1 MKRRTFALGL
11 AASAA
16 MTALASRP
24 RQAGAQARDQAPDSD
39 GITHLPMPAPWGADG
54 PHGVE
59 TVTGVWT
66 DRARDRA
73 VPWLIRLPVTAAPAA
88 PVVVFSHGLGGSR
101 DGGARMSNRL
111 ASHGY
116 AVVHIQHPGSD
127 IAIWGGV
134 RPQIDTIDRA
144 ELARRAGDPRVAM
157 ARFRDVPFAVSQI
170 RAMAR
175 DALAGRLDVER
186 MAMSGHSYGA
196 VTTQVAAGQVFAGGA
211 SLPVDAFSAFVA
223 MSPSGDRGGNDQ
235 AAFARVNRPFMC
247 LTGTEDSFALNA
259 AVGSAADRL
268 RVYAAL
274 PPRIPAV
281 QVVLTGGDH
290 FVFDGRV
297 LTGGPRPGDAR
308 HQAIIDASVLAF
320 LDGHLRNDAAA
331 RAFLREGLAA
341 AAGPDARI
349 DWRSVGA

>member
-1 MKRRTFALGL
+1 MERRTFALGL

-16 MTALASRP
+16 LTALAARP
-24 RQAGAQARDQAPDSD
+24 RRANAQTSDPAPATDAPA
-39 GITHLPMPAPWGADG
+39 HPPMPSPWGADG

-66 DRARDRA
+66 DTARERA
-73 VPWLIRLPVTAAPAA
+73 VPWLIRLPAASAPAA
-88 PVVVFSHGLGGSR
+88 PVVVYSHGLGGSR
-101 DGGARMSNRL
+101 DGGARLSNRL

-116 AVVHIQHPGSD
+116 AVVHIQHAGSD
-127 IAIWGGV
+127 TAIWGGV
-134 RPQIDTIDRA
+134 RPRLDTTDRT
-144 ELARRAGDPRVAM
+144 ELARRAGDPRVAL
-157 ARFRDVPFAVSQI
+157 ARFRDVPFAVTQI

-175 DALAGRLDVER
+175 DALAGRLDVAR

-196 VTTQVAAGQVFAGGA
+196 ITTQVAAGQIFAGGA
-211 SLPVDAFSAFVA
+211 SLPVDAFSTFVA
-223 MSPSGDRGGNDQ
+223 MSPSGDRGGDDRG
-235 AAFARVNRPFMC
+235 AFAQVSKPFMC

-274 PPRIPAV
+274 PPQIPAV

-290 FVFDGRV
+290 FVFDGRI
-297 LTGGPRPGDAR
+297 LTGPPRPGDAR

-320 LDGHLRNDAAA
+320 LDGHLRDDRAA
-331 RAFLREGLAA
+331 RAFLREGLAQ
-341 AAGPDARI
+341 AAGADARV
-349 DWRSVGA
+349 DWRAVAA